1 MSETLLSHQISAE
14 NFDVIFD
21 KKRKRILEKGD
32 QY

>member
-1 MSETLLSHQISAE
+1 MSENLLSHQISPE

-21 KKRKRILEKGD
+21 KTRKRILEKGD